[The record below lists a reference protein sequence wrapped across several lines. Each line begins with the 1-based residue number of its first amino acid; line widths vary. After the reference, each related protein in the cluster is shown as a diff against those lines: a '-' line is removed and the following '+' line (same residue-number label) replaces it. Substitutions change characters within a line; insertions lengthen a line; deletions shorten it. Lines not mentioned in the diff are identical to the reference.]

1 MAYGDFDAF
10 VIESKMFIEKELAR
24 YANELQCPNVL
35 RDAMAYSLEAGGK
48 RLRPLLL
55 FATLHAF
62 GKEREFGIGAACAL
76 EMIHTYSLIHDDLPC
91 MDDDDLRRG
100 KPTNHKVF
108 GEAMAVLAGDGLLTY
123 AFQVVSAYNH
133 EGISS
138 EIKLRLALEL
148 AKAAGP
154 EGMVAGQVADMEA
167 EGKHL
172 TLNELEYI
180 HKHKTGRL
188 LEFAVLAGAIIAGA
202 TKEEEEKLLVFAKY
216 VGLAFQIRDDILDV
230 EGTEEE
236 IGKPIGSDASNEK
249 STYTTL
255 FAIDEAK
262 SILEETI
269 AKAKDAIMSL
279 QLQDTYLLSVC
290 DLIAKRNN

>member
-1 MAYGDFDAF
+1 MTIAFDTF
-10 VIESKMFIEKELAR
+10 FKESKTFVEEKLVS

-35 RDAMAYSLEAGGK
+35 REAMAYSLEAGGK

-55 FATLHAF
+55 FATLQAF
-62 GKEREFGIGAACAL
+62 DKERNLGVGAACAL
-76 EMIHTYSLIHDDLPC
+76 EMIHTYSLVHDDLPC

-123 AFQVVSAYNH
+123 AFQVIMAYGQKEISA
-133 EGISS
+133 E
-138 EIKLRLALEL
+138 KKVRLVLEL

-154 EGMVAGQVADMEA
+154 EGMVGGQVADMEA
-167 EGKHL
+167 EGKQL
-172 TLNELEYI
+172 TIDELEYI
-180 HKHKTGRL
+180 HKHKTGKL
-188 LEFAVLAGAIIAGA
+188 LEFAVLAGSILSDA
-202 TKEEEEKLLVFAKY
+202 TEEQEEKLLEFAKY
-216 VGLAFQIRDDILDV
+216 IGLAFQIRDDILDV

-236 IGKPIGSDASNEK
+236 IGKPIGSDVSNEK

-255 FAIDEAK
+255 FTVDRAK
-262 SILEETI
+262 DILDETI
-269 AKAKDAIMSL
+269 AKAKDAIGSL
-279 QLQDTYLLSVC
+279 QLQDEYLLSIC

>member
-1 MAYGDFDAF
+1 MTIAFDTF
-10 VIESKMFIEKELAR
+10 LKESKTFVEEKLVS

-35 RDAMAYSLEAGGK
+35 REAMAYSLEAGGK

-55 FATLHAF
+55 FATLQAF
-62 GKEREFGIGAACAL
+62 GKERNLGVGAACAL

-123 AFQVVSAYNH
+123 AFQVIMAYEQKEISAD
-133 EGISS
+133 
-138 EIKLRLALEL
+138 KKVRLVLEL

-154 EGMVAGQVADMEA
+154 EGMVGGQVADMEA
-167 EGKHL
+167 EGKRL
-172 TLNELEYI
+172 TIEELEYI
-180 HKHKTGRL
+180 HKHKTGKL
-188 LEFAVLAGAIIAGA
+188 LEFAVLAGAILSDA
-202 TKEEEEKLLVFAKY
+202 TKEQEEKLLAFAKY

-236 IGKPIGSDASNEK
+236 IGKPIGSDVSNEK

-255 FAIDEAK
+255 FTVDKAK
-262 SILEETI
+262 GILEDTI
-269 AKAKDAIMSL
+269 VKAKDAIGSL
-279 QLQDTYLLSVC
+279 QLQDEYLLSIC

>member
-1 MAYGDFDAF
+1 MQREAF
-10 VIESKMFIEKELAR
+10 HTFIDESKVLIEKELVR
-24 YANELQCPNVL
+24 YANDLQCPAVL
-35 RDAMAYSLEAGGK
+35 REAMAYSLEAGGK

-62 GKEREFGIGAACAL
+62 GKQKELGLEAACAL

-91 MDDDDLRRG
+91 MDDDNLRRG

-123 AFQVVSAYNH
+123 AFELIAKGPENVSA
-133 EGISS
+133 ET
-138 EIKLRLALEL
+138 KLRLVLEL

-154 EGMVAGQVADMEA
+154 EGMVGGQVADMEA
-167 EGKHL
+167 EGKQL
-172 TLNELEYI
+172 KLEELEYI

-188 LEFAVLAGAIIAGA
+188 LEYAVLAGALLSGA
-202 TKEEEEKLLVFAKY
+202 TVVQQEKLLVFAKQ

-255 FAIDEAK
+255 FTIDEAK
-262 SILEETI
+262 RVLDETI
-269 AKAKDAIMSL
+269 TSAKEAVRSL
-279 QLQDTYLLSVC
+279 KLQDEYLLAVC
-290 DLIAKRNN
+290 DLIAKRNH

>member
-1 MAYGDFDAF
+1 MTIAFDTF
-10 VIESKMFIEKELAR
+10 LKESKTFVEEKLVS

-35 RDAMAYSLEAGGK
+35 REAMAYSLEAGGK

-55 FATLHAF
+55 FATLQAF
-62 GKEREFGIGAACAL
+62 GKERNLGVGAACAL
-76 EMIHTYSLIHDDLPC
+76 EMIHTYSLVHDDLPC

-123 AFQVVSAYNH
+123 AFQVIMVYEQKEISA
-133 EGISS
+133 E
-138 EIKLRLALEL
+138 KKVRLVLEL

-154 EGMVAGQVADMEA
+154 EGMVGGQVADMEA
-167 EGKHL
+167 EGNHL
-172 TLNELEYI
+172 TIDELEYI
-180 HKHKTGRL
+180 HKHKTGKL
-188 LEFAVLAGAIIAGA
+188 LEFAVLAGAILSDA
-202 TKEEEEKLLVFAKY
+202 TEEQEEKLLTFAKY
-216 VGLAFQIRDDILDV
+216 IGLAFQIRDDILDV

-236 IGKPIGSDASNEK
+236 IGKPIGSDLSNEK

-255 FAIDEAK
+255 FTVDRAK
-262 SILEETI
+262 DILEETI
-269 AKAKDAIMSL
+269 AEAKGAISSL
-279 QLQDTYLLSVC
+279 QLQDEYLLSIC

>member
-1 MAYGDFDAF
+1 MTIAFDTF
-10 VIESKMFIEKELAR
+10 LKESKTFVEEKLVS

-35 RDAMAYSLEAGGK
+35 REAMAYSLEAGGK

-55 FATLHAF
+55 FATLQAF
-62 GKEREFGIGAACAL
+62 GKERNVGVGAACAL
-76 EMIHTYSLIHDDLPC
+76 EMIHTYSLVHDDLPC

-123 AFQVVSAYNH
+123 AFQVIMAYEQKEISA
-133 EGISS
+133 E
-138 EIKLRLALEL
+138 KKVRLVLEL

-154 EGMVAGQVADMEA
+154 EGMVGGQVADMEA
-167 EGKHL
+167 EGKQL
-172 TLNELEYI
+172 TLDELEYI
-180 HKHKTGRL
+180 HKHKTGKL
-188 LEFAVLAGAIIAGA
+188 LEFAVLAGSILSDA
-202 TKEEEEKLLVFAKY
+202 TEEQEEKLLAFAKY
-216 VGLAFQIRDDILDV
+216 IGLAFQIRDDILDV

-236 IGKPIGSDASNEK
+236 IGKPIGSDVSNEK

-255 FAIDEAK
+255 FTVDRAK
-262 SILEETI
+262 DILEETI
-269 AKAKDAIMSL
+269 AKAKDAIGSL
-279 QLQDTYLLSVC
+279 QLQDEYLLSIC

>member
-1 MAYGDFDAF
+1 MASVAFDTF
-10 VIESKMFIEKELAR
+10 VKESKIFVEEQLVC

-35 RDAMAYSLEAGGK
+35 REAMAYSLEAGGK

-55 FATLHAF
+55 FATLQAF
-62 GKEREFGIGAACAL
+62 GKEKNLGVGAACAL
-76 EMIHTYSLIHDDLPC
+76 EMIHTYSLVHDDLPC

-123 AFQVVSAYNH
+123 AFQVIMAYEQKEISA
-133 EGISS
+133 E
-138 EIKLRLALEL
+138 KKVRLVLEL

-154 EGMVAGQVADMEA
+154 EGMVGGQVADMEA
-167 EGKHL
+167 EGKQL
-172 TLNELEYI
+172 TIDELEYI
-180 HKHKTGRL
+180 HKHKTGKL
-188 LEFAVLAGAIIAGA
+188 LEFAVLAGSILSNA
-202 TKEEEEKLLVFAKY
+202 TEEQEEKLLEFAKY
-216 VGLAFQIRDDILDV
+216 IGLAFQIRDDILDV

-236 IGKPIGSDASNEK
+236 IGKPIGSDVSNEK

-255 FAIDEAK
+255 FTVDRAK
-262 SILEETI
+262 DILEETI
-269 AKAKDAIMSL
+269 AKAKDAISSL
-279 QLQDTYLLSVC
+279 QLQDEYLLSIC

>member
-1 MAYGDFDAF
+1 MTIAFDTF
-10 VIESKMFIEKELAR
+10 LKESKTFVEEKLVS

-35 RDAMAYSLEAGGK
+35 REAMAYSLEAGGK

-55 FATLHAF
+55 FATLQAF
-62 GKEREFGIGAACAL
+62 GKEKILGVGAACAL
-76 EMIHTYSLIHDDLPC
+76 EMIHTYSLVHDDLPC

-123 AFQVVSAYNH
+123 AFQVIMAYEQKEISA
-133 EGISS
+133 E
-138 EIKLRLALEL
+138 KKVRLVLEL

-154 EGMVAGQVADMEA
+154 EGMVGGQVADMEA
-167 EGKHL
+167 EGKQL
-172 TLNELEYI
+172 TIDELEYI
-180 HKHKTGRL
+180 HKHKTGKL
-188 LEFAVLAGAIIAGA
+188 LEFAVLAGSILSDA
-202 TKEEEEKLLVFAKY
+202 TEEQEEKLLEFAKY
-216 VGLAFQIRDDILDV
+216 IGLAFQIRDDILDV

-236 IGKPIGSDASNEK
+236 IGKPIGSDVSNEK

-255 FAIDEAK
+255 FTVDRAK
-262 SILEETI
+262 DILEETI
-269 AKAKDAIMSL
+269 AKAKDAISSL
-279 QLQDTYLLSVC
+279 QLQDEYLLSIC

>member
-1 MAYGDFDAF
+1 MTIAFDTF
-10 VIESKMFIEKELAR
+10 LKESKTFVEEKLVS

-35 RDAMAYSLEAGGK
+35 REAMAYSLEAGGK

-55 FATLHAF
+55 FATLQAF
-62 GKEREFGIGAACAL
+62 GKERNLGVGAACAL
-76 EMIHTYSLIHDDLPC
+76 EMIHTYSLVHDDLPC

-123 AFQVVSAYNH
+123 AFQIVMAYEQKEISA
-133 EGISS
+133 E
-138 EIKLRLALEL
+138 KKVRLVLEL

-154 EGMVAGQVADMEA
+154 EGMVGGQVADMEA
-167 EGKHL
+167 EGKQL
-172 TLNELEYI
+172 TIDELEYI
-180 HKHKTGRL
+180 HKHKTGKL
-188 LEFAVLAGAIIAGA
+188 LEFAVLAGAILSNA
-202 TKEEEEKLLVFAKY
+202 TKEQEEKLLEFAKY
-216 VGLAFQIRDDILDV
+216 IGLAFQIRDDILDV

-236 IGKPIGSDASNEK
+236 IGKPIGSDVSNEK

-255 FAIDEAK
+255 FTIDRAK
-262 SILEETI
+262 NILEETI
-269 AKAKDAIMSL
+269 AKAKDAISSL
-279 QLQDTYLLSVC
+279 QLQDEYLLAIC

>member
-1 MAYGDFDAF
+1 MTIAFDTF
-10 VIESKMFIEKELAR
+10 LKESKTFVEEKLVS

-35 RDAMAYSLEAGGK
+35 REAMAYSLEAGGK

-55 FATLHAF
+55 FATLQAF
-62 GKEREFGIGAACAL
+62 GKERNLGVGAACAL
-76 EMIHTYSLIHDDLPC
+76 EMIHTYSLVHDDLPC

-123 AFQVVSAYNH
+123 AFQIVMAY
-133 EGISS
+133 EQK
-138 EIKLRLALEL
+138 EIAAEKKVRLVLEL

-154 EGMVAGQVADMEA
+154 EGMVGGQVADMEA
-167 EGKHL
+167 EGKQL
-172 TLNELEYI
+172 TIDELEYI
-180 HKHKTGRL
+180 HKHKTGKL
-188 LEFAVLAGAIIAGA
+188 LEFAVLAGAILSNA
-202 TKEEEEKLLVFAKY
+202 TKEQEEKLLEFAKNI
-216 VGLAFQIRDDILDV
+216 GLAFQIRDDILDV

-236 IGKPIGSDASNEK
+236 IGKPIGSDVSNEK

-255 FAIDEAK
+255 FTVDRAK
-262 SILEETI
+262 NILEETI
-269 AKAKDAIMSL
+269 AKAKDAISSL
-279 QLQDTYLLSVC
+279 QLQDEYLLSIC

>member
-1 MAYGDFDAF
+1 MTVAFDTF
-10 VIESKMFIEKELAR
+10 LKESKTFVEEKLVS

-35 RDAMAYSLEAGGK
+35 REAMAYSLEAGGK

-55 FATLHAF
+55 FATLQAF
-62 GKEREFGIGAACAL
+62 GKEKNLGVGAACAL
-76 EMIHTYSLIHDDLPC
+76 EMIHTYSLVHDDLPC

-123 AFQVVSAYNH
+123 AFQVIMAY
-133 EGISS
+133 EQK
-138 EIKLRLALEL
+138 EITAEKKVRLVLEL

-154 EGMVAGQVADMEA
+154 EGMVGGQVADMEA
-167 EGKHL
+167 EGKQL
-172 TLNELEYI
+172 TIDELEYI
-180 HKHKTGRL
+180 HKHKTGKL
-188 LEFAVLAGAIIAGA
+188 LEFAVLAGSILSDA
-202 TKEEEEKLLVFAKY
+202 TEEQEEKLLAFAKY
-216 VGLAFQIRDDILDV
+216 IGLAFQIRDDILDV

-236 IGKPIGSDASNEK
+236 IGKPIGSDVSNEK

-255 FAIDEAK
+255 FTVDRAK
-262 SILEETI
+262 DILEETI
-269 AKAKDAIMSL
+269 AKAKDAIGSL
-279 QLQDTYLLSVC
+279 QLQDEYLLSIC

>member
-1 MAYGDFDAF
+1 VTIAFDTF
-10 VIESKMFIEKELAR
+10 LKESKTFVEEKLVS

-35 RDAMAYSLEAGGK
+35 REAMAYSLEAGGK

-55 FATLHAF
+55 FATLQAF
-62 GKEREFGIGAACAL
+62 GKERNLGVGAACAL
-76 EMIHTYSLIHDDLPC
+76 EMIHTYSLVHDDLPC

-123 AFQVVSAYNH
+123 AFQVIMAYEQKEISA
-133 EGISS
+133 E
-138 EIKLRLALEL
+138 KKVRLVLEL

-154 EGMVAGQVADMEA
+154 EGMVGGQVADMEA
-167 EGKHL
+167 EGKQL
-172 TLNELEYI
+172 TIDELEYI
-180 HKHKTGRL
+180 HKHKTGKL
-188 LEFAVLAGAIIAGA
+188 LEFAVLAGSILSDA
-202 TKEEEEKLLVFAKY
+202 TEEQEEKLLEFAKY
-216 VGLAFQIRDDILDV
+216 IGLAFQIRDDILDV

-236 IGKPIGSDASNEK
+236 IGKPIGSDVSNEK

-255 FAIDEAK
+255 FTVDRAK
-262 SILEETI
+262 DILEETI
-269 AKAKDAIMSL
+269 AKAKDAISSL
-279 QLQDTYLLSVC
+279 QLQDEYLLSIC

>member
-1 MAYGDFDAF
+1 MTYVAFDAF
-10 VIESKMFIEKELAR
+10 LKESKAFVEEQLVR
-24 YANELQCPNVL
+24 YANQLQCPNVL
-35 RDAMAYSLEAGGK
+35 REAMIYSLEAGGK

-55 FATLHAF
+55 FATLQAF
-62 GKEREFGIGAACAL
+62 EKERELGIGAACAL

-123 AFQVVSAYNH
+123 AFQAVTAYDH
-133 EGISS
+133 QDVQAET
-138 EIKLRLALEL
+138 KLRLALEL

-167 EGKHL
+167 EGKRL
-172 TLNELEYI
+172 EREGLEYI

-188 LEFAVLAGAIIAGA
+188 LEYAVLAGAILAGA
-202 TKEEEEKLLVFAKY
+202 TPEQEEKLLAFAKY
-216 VGLAFQIRDDILDV
+216 IGLAFQIRDDILDV

-255 FAIDEAK
+255 FTIDEAK
-262 SILEETI
+262 CILEETI
-269 AKAKDAIMSL
+269 GKAKDAIASL
-279 QLQDTYLLSVC
+279 QLQDEHLLSIC

>member
-1 MAYGDFDAF
+1 VTIAFDTF
-10 VIESKMFIEKELAR
+10 LKESKTFVEEKLVS

-35 RDAMAYSLEAGGK
+35 REAMAYSLEAGGK

-55 FATLHAF
+55 FATLQAF
-62 GKEREFGIGAACAL
+62 GKERNLGIGAACAL
-76 EMIHTYSLIHDDLPC
+76 EMIHTYSLVHDDLPC

-123 AFQVVSAYNH
+123 AFQVIMAYEQKEISA
-133 EGISS
+133 E
-138 EIKLRLALEL
+138 KKVRLVLEL

-154 EGMVAGQVADMEA
+154 EGMVGGQVADMEA
-167 EGKHL
+167 EGKQL
-172 TLNELEYI
+172 TIDELEYI
-180 HKHKTGRL
+180 HKHKTGKL
-188 LEFAVLAGAIIAGA
+188 LEFAVLAGSILSDA
-202 TKEEEEKLLVFAKY
+202 TEEQEEKLLAFAKY
-216 VGLAFQIRDDILDV
+216 IGLAFQIRDDILDV

-236 IGKPIGSDASNEK
+236 IGKPIGSDVSNEK

-255 FAIDEAK
+255 FTVDRAK
-262 SILEETI
+262 DILEETI
-269 AKAKDAIMSL
+269 AKAKGAIRSL
-279 QLQDTYLLSVC
+279 QLQDEYLLSIC

>member
-1 MAYGDFDAF
+1 MTIAFDTF
-10 VIESKMFIEKELAR
+10 LKESKTFVEEKLVS

-35 RDAMAYSLEAGGK
+35 REAMAYSLEAGGK

-55 FATLHAF
+55 FATLQAF
-62 GKEREFGIGAACAL
+62 GKEKNLGVGAACAL
-76 EMIHTYSLIHDDLPC
+76 EMIHTYSLVHDDLPC

-123 AFQVVSAYNH
+123 AFQVIMAYEQKEISA
-133 EGISS
+133 E
-138 EIKLRLALEL
+138 KKVRLVLEL

-154 EGMVAGQVADMEA
+154 EGMVGGQVADMEA
-167 EGKHL
+167 EGKQL
-172 TLNELEYI
+172 TIDELEYI
-180 HKHKTGRL
+180 HKHKTGKL
-188 LEFAVLAGAIIAGA
+188 LEFAVLAGAILSDA
-202 TKEEEEKLLVFAKY
+202 TEEQEEKLLEFAKY
-216 VGLAFQIRDDILDV
+216 IGLAFQIRDDILDV

-236 IGKPIGSDASNEK
+236 IGKPIGSDVSNEK

-255 FAIDEAK
+255 FTVDRAK
-262 SILEETI
+262 DILEETI
-269 AKAKDAIMSL
+269 AKAKDAISSL
-279 QLQDTYLLSVC
+279 QLQDEYLLSIC

>member
-1 MAYGDFDAF
+1 MTIAFDTF
-10 VIESKMFIEKELAR
+10 LKESKTFVEEKLVS

-35 RDAMAYSLEAGGK
+35 REAMAYSLEAGGK

-55 FATLHAF
+55 FATLQAF
-62 GKEREFGIGAACAL
+62 GKEKNLGVGAACAL
-76 EMIHTYSLIHDDLPC
+76 EMIHTYSLVHDDLPC

-123 AFQVVSAYNH
+123 AFQVIMAYEQKEISA
-133 EGISS
+133 E
-138 EIKLRLALEL
+138 KKVRLVLEL

-154 EGMVAGQVADMEA
+154 EGMVGGQVADMEA
-167 EGKHL
+167 EGKQL
-172 TLNELEYI
+172 TIDELEYI
-180 HKHKTGRL
+180 HKHKTGKL
-188 LEFAVLAGAIIAGA
+188 LEFAVLAGSILSDA
-202 TKEEEEKLLVFAKY
+202 TEEQEEKLLEFAKY
-216 VGLAFQIRDDILDV
+216 IGLAFQIRDDILDV

-236 IGKPIGSDASNEK
+236 IGKPIGSDVSNEK

-255 FAIDEAK
+255 FTVDRAK
-262 SILEETI
+262 DILEETI
-269 AKAKDAIMSL
+269 AKAKDAISSL
-279 QLQDTYLLSVC
+279 QLQDEYLLSIC

>member
-1 MAYGDFDAF
+1 MTVAFDTF
-10 VIESKMFIEKELAR
+10 LKESKTFVEEKLVS

-35 RDAMAYSLEAGGK
+35 REAMAYSLEAGGK

-55 FATLHAF
+55 FATLQAF
-62 GKEREFGIGAACAL
+62 GKERNLGVGAACAL
-76 EMIHTYSLIHDDLPC
+76 EMIHTYSLVHDDLPC

-123 AFQVVSAYNH
+123 AFQVIMAYEQKEVSA
-133 EGISS
+133 E
-138 EIKLRLALEL
+138 KKVRLVLEL

-154 EGMVAGQVADMEA
+154 EGMVGGQVADMEA
-167 EGKHL
+167 EGKQL
-172 TLNELEYI
+172 TIDELEYI
-180 HKHKTGRL
+180 HKHKTGKL
-188 LEFAVLAGAIIAGA
+188 LEFAVLAGSILSDA
-202 TKEEEEKLLVFAKY
+202 TKEQEEKLLAFAKY
-216 VGLAFQIRDDILDV
+216 IGLAFQIRDDILDV

-236 IGKPIGSDASNEK
+236 IGKPIGSDVSNEK

-255 FAIDEAK
+255 FTVDRAK
-262 SILEETI
+262 DILEDTI
-269 AKAKDAIMSL
+269 AKAKDAIGSL
-279 QLQDTYLLSVC
+279 QLQDEYLLSIC

>member
-1 MAYGDFDAF
+1 MVTIAFDTF
-10 VIESKMFIEKELAR
+10 LKESKTFVEEKLVS

-35 RDAMAYSLEAGGK
+35 REAMAYSLEAGGK

-55 FATLHAF
+55 FATLQAF
-62 GKEREFGIGAACAL
+62 GKEKNLGVGAACAL
-76 EMIHTYSLIHDDLPC
+76 EMIHTYSLVHDDLPC

-123 AFQVVSAYNH
+123 AFQVIMAYEQKEISA
-133 EGISS
+133 E
-138 EIKLRLALEL
+138 KKVRLVLEL

-154 EGMVAGQVADMEA
+154 EGMVGGQVADMEA
-167 EGKHL
+167 EGEQL
-172 TLNELEYI
+172 TIDELEYI
-180 HKHKTGRL
+180 HKHKTGKL
-188 LEFAVLAGAIIAGA
+188 LEFAVLAGSILSNA
-202 TKEEEEKLLVFAKY
+202 TEEQEEKLLEFAKY
-216 VGLAFQIRDDILDV
+216 IGLAFQIRDDILDV

-236 IGKPIGSDASNEK
+236 IGKPIGSDVSNEK

-255 FAIDEAK
+255 FTVDRAK
-262 SILEETI
+262 DILEETI
-269 AKAKDAIMSL
+269 AKAKDAISSL
-279 QLQDTYLLSVC
+279 QLQDEYLLSIC

>member
-1 MAYGDFDAF
+1 MTVAFDTF
-10 VIESKMFIEKELAR
+10 LKESKTFVEEKLVS

-35 RDAMAYSLEAGGK
+35 REAMAYSLEAGGK

-55 FATLHAF
+55 FATLQAF
-62 GKEREFGIGAACAL
+62 GKEKNLGVGAACAL
-76 EMIHTYSLIHDDLPC
+76 EMIHTYSLVHDDLPC

-123 AFQVVSAYNH
+123 AFQVIMAY
-133 EGISS
+133 EQK
-138 EIKLRLALEL
+138 EITAEKKVRLVLEL

-154 EGMVAGQVADMEA
+154 EGMVGGQVADMEA
-167 EGKHL
+167 EGKQL
-172 TLNELEYI
+172 TIDELEYI
-180 HKHKTGRL
+180 HKHKTGKL
-188 LEFAVLAGAIIAGA
+188 LEFAVLAGSILSDA
-202 TKEEEEKLLVFAKY
+202 TKEQEEKLLAFAKY
-216 VGLAFQIRDDILDV
+216 IGLAFQIRDDILDV

-236 IGKPIGSDASNEK
+236 IGKPIGSDVSNEK

-255 FAIDEAK
+255 FTVDRAK
-262 SILEETI
+262 DILEETI
-269 AKAKDAIMSL
+269 AKAKDAISSL
-279 QLQDTYLLSVC
+279 QLQDEYLLSIC

>member
-1 MAYGDFDAF
+1 MTIAFDTF
-10 VIESKMFIEKELAR
+10 LKESKTFVEEKLVS

-35 RDAMAYSLEAGGK
+35 REAMAYSLEAGGK

-55 FATLHAF
+55 FATLQAF
-62 GKEREFGIGAACAL
+62 GKEKNLGVGAACAL
-76 EMIHTYSLIHDDLPC
+76 EMIHTYSLVHDDLPC

-123 AFQVVSAYNH
+123 AFQVIMAYEQKEISA
-133 EGISS
+133 E
-138 EIKLRLALEL
+138 KKVRLVLEL

-154 EGMVAGQVADMEA
+154 EGMVGGQVADMEA
-167 EGKHL
+167 EGKQL
-172 TLNELEYI
+172 TIDELEYI
-180 HKHKTGRL
+180 HKHKTGKL
-188 LEFAVLAGAIIAGA
+188 LEFAVLAGAILSDA
-202 TKEEEEKLLVFAKY
+202 TEEQEEKLLEFAKY
-216 VGLAFQIRDDILDV
+216 IGLAFQIRDDILDV

-236 IGKPIGSDASNEK
+236 IGKPIGSDVSNEK

-255 FAIDEAK
+255 FTVDRAK
-262 SILEETI
+262 NILEETI
-269 AKAKDAIMSL
+269 AKAKDAISSL
-279 QLQDTYLLSVC
+279 QLQDEYLLSIC

>member
-1 MAYGDFDAF
+1 MTIAFDTF
-10 VIESKMFIEKELAR
+10 LKESKTFVEEKLVS

-35 RDAMAYSLEAGGK
+35 REAMAYSLEAGGK

-55 FATLHAF
+55 FATLQAF
-62 GKEREFGIGAACAL
+62 GKERNLGVGAACAL
-76 EMIHTYSLIHDDLPC
+76 EMIHTYSLVHDDLPC

-123 AFQVVSAYNH
+123 AFQVIMAYEQKEISA
-133 EGISS
+133 E
-138 EIKLRLALEL
+138 KKVRLVLEL

-154 EGMVAGQVADMEA
+154 EGMVGGQVADMEA
-167 EGKHL
+167 EGKRL
-172 TLNELEYI
+172 KIDELEYI
-180 HKHKTGRL
+180 HKHKTGKL
-188 LEFAVLAGAIIAGA
+188 LEFAVLAGAILSDA
-202 TKEEEEKLLVFAKY
+202 TEEQEEKLLTFAKY
-216 VGLAFQIRDDILDV
+216 IGLAFQIRDDILDV

-236 IGKPIGSDASNEK
+236 IGKPIGSDLSNEK

-255 FAIDEAK
+255 FTVDRAK
-262 SILEETI
+262 DILEETI
-269 AKAKDAIMSL
+269 AEAKGAISSL
-279 QLQDTYLLSVC
+279 QLQDEYLLSIC

>member
-1 MAYGDFDAF
+1 MTIAFDTF
-10 VIESKMFIEKELAR
+10 LKESKTFVEEKLVS

-35 RDAMAYSLEAGGK
+35 REAMAYSLEAGGK

-55 FATLHAF
+55 FATLQAF
-62 GKEREFGIGAACAL
+62 GKERNLGIGAACAL
-76 EMIHTYSLIHDDLPC
+76 EMIHTYSLVHDDLPC

-123 AFQVVSAYNH
+123 AFQVIMAYEQKEISA
-133 EGISS
+133 E
-138 EIKLRLALEL
+138 KKVRLVLEL

-154 EGMVAGQVADMEA
+154 EGMVGGQVADMEA
-167 EGKHL
+167 EGKQL
-172 TLNELEYI
+172 TLDELEYI
-180 HKHKTGRL
+180 HKHKTGKL
-188 LEFAVLAGAIIAGA
+188 LEFAVLAGSILSDA
-202 TKEEEEKLLVFAKY
+202 TEEQEEKLLTFAKY
-216 VGLAFQIRDDILDV
+216 IGLAFQIRDDILDV

-236 IGKPIGSDASNEK
+236 IGKPIGSDVSNEK

-255 FAIDEAK
+255 FTVDRAK
-262 SILEETI
+262 DILEETI
-269 AKAKDAIMSL
+269 AKAKDAIGSL
-279 QLQDTYLLSVC
+279 QLQDEYLLSIC

>member
-1 MAYGDFDAF
+1 MTIAFDTF
-10 VIESKMFIEKELAR
+10 LKESKTFVEEKLVS

-35 RDAMAYSLEAGGK
+35 REAMAYSLEAGGK

-55 FATLHAF
+55 FATLQAF
-62 GKEREFGIGAACAL
+62 GKEKNLGVGAACAL
-76 EMIHTYSLIHDDLPC
+76 EMIHTYSLVHDDLPC

-123 AFQVVSAYNH
+123 AFQVIMAY
-133 EGISS
+133 EQKEISN
-138 EIKLRLALEL
+138 EKKVRLVLEL

-154 EGMVAGQVADMEA
+154 EGMVGGQVADMEA
-167 EGKHL
+167 EGKQL
-172 TLNELEYI
+172 TIDELEYI
-180 HKHKTGRL
+180 HKHKTGKL
-188 LEFAVLAGAIIAGA
+188 LEFAVLAGSILSDA
-202 TKEEEEKLLVFAKY
+202 TEEQEEKLLEFAKY
-216 VGLAFQIRDDILDV
+216 IGLAFQIRDDILDV

-236 IGKPIGSDASNEK
+236 IGKPIGSDVSNEK

-255 FAIDEAK
+255 FTVDRAK
-262 SILEETI
+262 DILEETI
-269 AKAKDAIMSL
+269 AKAKDAIGSL
-279 QLQDTYLLSVC
+279 QLQDEYLLSIC